1 MGLREFAGEICLIL
15 KSLSYSEKS
24 MCKQN
29 SHKSD
34 YSMRSSQIWDI
45 VFALISNLIV
55 DSLDEL
61 V

>member
-1 MGLREFAGEICLIL
+1 MFNSKIFKLLR
-15 KSLSYSEKS
+15 KS

-34 YSMRSSQIWDI
+34 CSMRSSLIWDI